1 MCLYLYFIQI
11 CICNVK
17 FIFHYLCQSMEK
29 VSYRMLIFSD
39 IIENKST
46 ENKMKSGELPSA
58 LFLLLISAFIYK
70 IDLQVF
76 FIWFFVLRV
85 TNNFANNCQLYRINS
100 SLKAYCIYHCFISN
114 SSENTHLN
122 SNILPFL
129 C

>member
-1 MCLYLYFIQI
+1 MD
-11 CICNVK
+11 
-17 FIFHYLCQSMEK
+17 K

-76 FIWFFVLRV
+76 FI
-85 TNNFANNCQLYRINS
+85 
-100 SLKAYCIYHCFISN
+100 
-114 SSENTHLN
+114 
-122 SNILPFL
+122 
-129 C
+129 